1 MDRIQ
6 RIAFR
11 DNWLEQKNNGTS
23 ISVLFNNNAR
33 ILSKDS
39 SFRDMMVAECCKIDK
54 DPSRIPHIYEE
65 FCKISDPTQRLA
77 ALSSGFKILVPRYL
91 RTPQIFDEWFA
102 LLTGSHPR
110 DDAWIAERSIRA
122 TFKQLCKSRE
132 HGALIHFLD
141 ITPPASREGLETM
154 MLDLVLS
161 IAWSKPDFFRSI
173 VSQLTTLPSTVK
185 LKMYLE
191 CGGRLEKRVV
201 ALCAF
206 QSLEPQERAGFFV
219 QRAHYFAKQRI
230 TVAEVIPFWKEMLPY
245 VADGVT
251 KHMSS
256 KGDMFSLVR
265 VILPTALTVSREHFD
280 SHNATVEDIPHTR
293 KIMTLINTEHLSAT
307 DVQHIMALE
316 NTIQNMVLNHEIDHT
331 TLQPSRR
338 KM

>member
-11 DNWLEQKNNGTS
+11 DNWLEQKNTGTP
-23 ISVLFNNNAR
+23 ISVLFNNNAK

-54 DPSRIPHIYEE
+54 DPSRIAHIYEE
-65 FCKISDPTQRLA
+65 FCKISDPTQRLS
-77 ALSSGFKILVPRYL
+77 ALSSGFTILVPRYL

-102 LLTGSHPR
+102 LLTSSHR
-110 DDAWIAERSIRA
+110 NERWIAERSIRT
-122 TFKQLCKSRE
+122 TFKQLCKSGE
-132 HGALIHFLD
+132 HGALIHFLN
-141 ITPPASREGLETM
+141 ITPPASREGLENM
-154 MLDLVLS
+154 MLDLVLC
-161 IAWSKPDFFRSI
+161 IAWSKPNLFRSI
-173 VSQLTTLPSTVK
+173 VSQLTALPSAVK

-191 CGGRLEKRVV
+191 CGGGLEKRLV

-206 QSLEPQERAGFFV
+206 QSLEPQERAALFV
-219 QRAHYFAKQRI
+219 QRPHHFAKQKI
-230 TVAEVIPFWKEMLPY
+230 PLAEVMPFWKEMLPY

-251 KHMSS
+251 KEMRQ
-256 KGDMFSLVR
+256 GDMFSLVR
-265 VILPTALTVSREHFD
+265 VILPTALTVSREYFD
-280 SHNATVEDIPHTR
+280 SHDATVEDIPHTR

-316 NTIQNMVLNHEIDHT
+316 NTIQNMVLNNEINHT
-331 TLQPSRR
+331 TLQSSRR